1 MQKLLLTIAFVLT
14 THVSQAQSTQ
24 QVMNDLTAMQVAEQM
39 APGWNLGNT
48 LEAGNNAYNYKN
60 SGIGTETS
68 WQPTKTSQAV
78 IDYVKSLG
86 FRSIRIPC
94 AWVMGHIS
102 NASNY
107 TIDSRWMERVK
118 RE

>member
-48 LEAGNNAYNYKN
+48 LEAGNNAYN
-60 SGIGTETS
+60 
-68 WQPTKTSQAV
+68 
-78 IDYVKSLG
+78 
-86 FRSIRIPC
+86 
-94 AWVMGHIS
+94 
-102 NASNY
+102 
-107 TIDSRWMERVK
+107 
-118 RE
+118 